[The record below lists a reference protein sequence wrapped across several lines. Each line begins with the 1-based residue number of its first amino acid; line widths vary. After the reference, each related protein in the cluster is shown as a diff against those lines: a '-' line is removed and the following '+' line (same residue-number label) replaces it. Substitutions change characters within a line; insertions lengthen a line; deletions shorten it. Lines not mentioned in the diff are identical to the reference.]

1 MGIVT
6 YVVSQE
12 LAAPPV
18 QFNPAETTDLST
30 GPEEMPESWP
40 FNIGRPETSSSD
52 HAKATIFWTRV
63 LLRGKFP
70 D

>member
-30 GPEEMPESWP
+30 GPEEMPES
-40 FNIGRPETSSSD
+40 
-52 HAKATIFWTRV
+52 
-63 LLRGKFP
+63 
-70 D
+70 